1 MTSLKYIL
9 IPMAVIILSQ
19 TLKFII
25 YFIRS
30 GKIDIIRFLDGMGG
44 MPSSHSSFVAS
55 ITTLIYLNYGL
66 FSPLFAICLVFSLVT
81 IYDAMGIR
89 YESGKQAQVLN
100 KITKGNLKESLG
112 HKPIEVLVGVIFG
125 IVMAVI
131 FDMVI

>member
-30 GKIDIIRFLDGMGG
+30 AKIDIIRFLDGMGG
-44 MPSSHSSFVAS
+44 MPSSHSSFVTS

>member
-1 MTSLKYIL
+1 
-9 IPMAVIILSQ
+9 
-19 TLKFII
+19 
-25 YFIRS
+25 
-30 GKIDIIRFLDGMGG
+30 
-44 MPSSHSSFVAS
+44 MPSSHSSFVTS